1 MVNRE
6 LGRTGLGVSPI
17 GFGAFKI
24 GRNEGIK
31 YPRDYDLPDD
41 ETASLLLNGVF
52 DLGITYID
60 TAPAY
65 GSSEQRIGKAIAH
78 RRRELVISTKVGE
91 TFESGRSTFDFSA
104 AGVRDSVQ
112 RSLQRLR
119 TNVIDLVF
127 AHSNGRDLAVLEDT
141 DVVATLHALRDEG
154 LVRAIGFSGKTVG
167 GAAAALD
174 WADAIMVEYHL
185 ENRAHEP
192 VIAQAAAAGVG
203 VVVKKGLA
211 SGHLSAGDAIRFVL
225 ANPGVS
231 SMLVGSLSL
240 EHLEEN
246 VRVAQEVG
254 TEARRHEG
262 RK

>member
-1 MVNRE
+1 MVDRE
-6 LGRTGLGVSPI
+6 LGRTGLRVSPI

-31 YPRDYDLPDD
+31 YPRNYDLPDD
-41 ETASLLLNGVF
+41 ETVSSLLNGVL

-65 GSSEQRIGKAIAH
+65 GSSEQRIGRAIAH

-104 AGVRDSVQ
+104 AGVRDSVH

-119 TNVIDLVF
+119 TDVIDLVF
-127 AHSNGRDLAVLEDT
+127 AHSNGRDLAVLGDT

-154 LVRAIGFSGKTVG
+154 MVRAIGFSGKTPDG
-167 GAAAALD
+167 GQAALAS
-174 WADAIMVEYHL
+174 ADAIMVEYHL
-185 ENRAHEP
+185 ENRPHEP

-246 VRVAQEVG
+246 VRGSDE
-254 TEARRHEG
+254 
-262 RK
+262 

>member
-6 LGRTGLGVSPI
+6 LGETGLRVSPI

-31 YPRDYDLPDD
+31 YPRNYVLPDD
-41 ETASLLLNGVF
+41 ETVSTLLNGAI

-65 GSSEQRIGKAIAH
+65 GVSEQRIGSTIAH

-91 TFESGRSTFDFSA
+91 SFESGRSTFDFSA
-104 AGVRDSVQ
+104 AATRNSVQ

-119 TNVIDLVF
+119 TDVIDLVF

-141 DVVATLHALRDEG
+141 DVVATLRALRDEG
-154 LVRAIGFSGKTVG
+154 VVRAIGFSGKTAD
-167 GAAAALD
+167 GAQAALD

-211 SGHLSAGDAIRFVL
+211 SGHLIAADAIRFVL

-240 EHLEEN
+240 EHLEED
-246 VRVAQEVG
+246 VRVAEEVIG
-254 TEARRHEG
+254 D
-262 RK
+262 

>member
-6 LGRTGLGVSPI
+6 LGETGLRVSPI

-31 YPRDYDLPDD
+31 YPRNYDLPDD
-41 ETASLLLNGVF
+41 ETVSLLLNGVL
-52 DLGITYID
+52 DLGITYVD

-65 GSSEQRIGKAIAH
+65 GSSEQRIGRAIAH

-91 TFESGRSTFDFSA
+91 SFESGRSTFDFSA
-104 AGVRDSVQ
+104 SGVRDSVQ

-119 TNVIDLVF
+119 TDVIDLVF
-127 AHSNGRDLAVLEDT
+127 AHSDGRDLAVLEDT
-141 DVVATLHALRDEG
+141 DVVATLRALRDEG
-154 LVRAIGFSGKTVG
+154 VVRAIGFSGKTAD
-167 GAAAALD
+167 GAQAALD

-192 VIAQAAAAGVG
+192 MIAQAAAAGVG

-246 VRVAQEVG
+246 VRRSDE
-254 TEARRHEG
+254 
-262 RK
+262 